1 MFKPTLEKRGLGG
14 YAFPL
19 LNPSQKF
26 DQKYII
32 TVNSTFNVLD
42 VIDFNGA
49 SHKIYLGE
57 FNGKSRPGNSIW
69 GRPAKSP

>member
-14 YAFPL
+14 YAFRL

-42 VIDFNGA
+42 VIDFKRSESQDLFGG
-49 SHKIYLGE
+49 IQ
-57 FNGKSRPGNSIW
+57 R
-69 GRPAKSP
+69 